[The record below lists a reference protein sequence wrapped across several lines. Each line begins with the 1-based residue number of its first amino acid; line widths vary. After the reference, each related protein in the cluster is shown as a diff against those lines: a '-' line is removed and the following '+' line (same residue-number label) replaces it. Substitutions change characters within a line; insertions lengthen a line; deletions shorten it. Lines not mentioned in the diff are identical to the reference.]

1 MSEHFILRP
10 VMTTLVMAAILFAG
24 LFGFHKLPVSDL
36 PNVDFP
42 TIQVSAN
49 LPGASAETMASAVA
63 TPLEK
68 QFSTIASID
77 SMTSSSTQGSTQ
89 ITLQFALDRDI
100 DAAAQDVQSAIA
112 SALRQLPPEMPT
124 PPSQRKSNPADTPV
138 LFLAMTSDTLPMS
151 TVDEYAQNLLAQR
164 ISTISG
170 VAQVQIYGSQKYAVR
185 VQLDPNQLAARGI
198 GIDEVEQAIARNNVN
213 LPTGT
218 LYGQQRVYTVESKGE
233 LENAA
238 AYRPLI
244 VTYRNG
250 APVRLGEIGRI
261 VDGVE
266 NDKSAAWFSG
276 KRGIVLGIQ
285 RQPGANTIEVVDQIR
300 ALLPQ
305 FRTQLP
311 PGVTLDVMN
320 DRSVT
325 IRASVHEVEFT
336 LLLALALVVMVIFV
350 FLRNGPAT
358 LIPSLALP
366 MSLIGTF
373 AVMYLCGFS
382 LNNISLLALTLA
394 VGFVVDDAIV
404 MLENIERRIEAGEA
418 PMEASIRGAKE
429 IGFTIVS
436 MTISLAAV
444 FIPVLF
450 MGGILGRL
458 LNEFAVT
465 IMVAVLMSGV
475 ISLTLTPMMCSRM
488 LKPHRPDQKHG
499 RFYNAVERIFDG
511 WRDAYSRSLR
521 WVLQHERLTL
531 GAFAA
536 MTLVTVMLFR
546 AIPMGFLPNDDTGL
560 IIAITE
566 GAQDIGYD
574 AMVEKQLQAARIIR
588 DNPHVATS
596 MAFVGPGGPSQS
608 LNQARIIIR
617 LKPWGERPPADDVI
631 QQLRPQLARITG
643 FRVFLQ
649 NVPVIR
655 IGGGLSKS
663 QYQYSLQNADI
674 DELYRW
680 APVLTEKLRTL
691 PGFLDVTSDLQISL
705 PKVMVDIDRDR
716 AAALGLTQEQIE
728 NALYSAY
735 GSRRVSTIYT
745 SSNQYAVILEFAQEH
760 QLDPTALGLLQLRS
774 GSGALVP
781 LNTVASFSRS
791 VGPLSVAHV
800 GQLPAV
806 TVSFNLQPGTALG
819 DAVKAVEAAKAELKV
834 PDTVIGSFQ
843 GTAQAFK
850 ASMDGMGWLLLAA
863 VLVIY
868 LVLGMLYESFK
879 HPLTILSGLPT
890 AALGALLTLLLF
902 DAELNVY
909 AFVGMIML
917 IGIVKK
923 NAIMMIDFALEAQRS
938 RSLAPAEAIFE
949 ACIIRFRPIMMTTM
963 AALFGTLPIALAYGA
978 GGESR
983 QPLGLA
989 VVGGLVVSQFLTLYL
1004 TPVIYLALER
1014 WQGRRGVAAVSGPG
1028 LA

>member
-10 VMTTLVMAAILFAG
+10 VMTTLVMAALLLAG
-24 LFGFHKLPVSDL
+24 LIGFHRLPVSDL

-42 TIQVSAN
+42 TIQVSAS

-68 QFSTIASID
+68 QFSTIAAID

-89 ITLQFALDRDI
+89 ITLQFSLDRDI

-112 SALRQLPPEMPT
+112 SAQRQLPPEMPT

-164 ISTISG
+164 ISTVAG

-185 VQLDPNQLAARGI
+185 VQVDPNLLAARGI

-233 LENAA
+233 LEDAA
-238 AYRPLI
+238 AYRPII

-250 APVRLGEIGRI
+250 APVRLGELGRI
-261 VDGVE
+261 IDHVE

-285 RQPGANTIEVVDQIR
+285 RQPGANTIELVDKIR
-300 ALLPQ
+300 AMLPQ
-305 FRTQLP
+305 FRSQLP

-336 LLLALALVVMVIFV
+336 LLLSLALVIMVIFL
-350 FLRNGPAT
+350 FLRNGAAT

-373 AVMYLCGFS
+373 AVMHLCGFS
-382 LNNISLLALTLA
+382 LNNISLLALTLS

-404 MLENIERRIEAGEA
+404 MLENISRRIEAGET
-418 PMEASIRGAKE
+418 PMQASILGAKE

-465 IMVAVLMSGV
+465 IMVAVLISGV
-475 ISLTLTPMMCSRM
+475 VSLTLTPMMCSRM
-488 LKPHRPDQKHG
+488 LKPHRADVQHG
-499 RFYNAVERIFDG
+499 RFYNAVERIFDA
-511 WRDAYSRSLR
+511 WRDGYARSLR
-521 WVLQHERLTL
+521 WVLRHQRLTL
-531 GAFAA
+531 IGFVVMTGA
-536 MTLVTVMLFR
+536 TVLLFR
-546 AIPMGFLPNDDTGL
+546 AMPTGFLPNDDTGL

-574 AMVEKQLQAARIIR
+574 AMVEKQLQAAHIIR
-588 DNPHVATS
+588 SSPHVATS

-617 LKPWGERPPADDVI
+617 LKPWGERPPADEVI
-631 QQLRPQLARITG
+631 QQLRPQLAGITG

-663 QYQYSLQNADI
+663 QYQYSLQDADI
-674 DELYRW
+674 DRLYQW
-680 APVLTEKLRTL
+680 APLLTEKLRHL

-705 PKVMVDIDRDR
+705 PKVLVDIDRDR
-716 AAALGLTQEQIE
+716 AATLGLSQEQIE

-735 GSRRVSTIYT
+735 GARRVSTIYT
-745 SSNQYAVILEFAQEH
+745 SSNQYAVILELAPEF

-774 GSGALVP
+774 SSGALVP
-781 LNTVASFSRS
+781 LNAVASFSRS

-806 TVSFNLQPGTALG
+806 TISFNLQPGTALG

-890 AALGALLTLLLF
+890 AALGALLTLMLF
-902 DAELNVY
+902 NVELNIY

-923 NAIMMIDFALEAQRS
+923 NAIMMIDFALEAQRTQGM
-938 RSLAPAEAIFE
+938 APPEAIYQ
-949 ACIIRFRPIMMTTM
+949 ACLVRFRPIMMTTM

-989 VVGGLVVSQFLTLYL
+989 VVGGLIVSQFLTLYL
-1004 TPVIYLALER
+1004 TPVVYLALER
-1014 WQGRRGVAAVSGPG
+1014 LGGKRVATTATG

>member
-1 MSEHFILRP
+1 
-10 VMTTLVMAAILFAG
+10 MTTLVMAALLLAG
-24 LFGFHKLPVSDL
+24 LIGFHRLPVSDL

-42 TIQVSAN
+42 TIQVSAS

-68 QFSTIASID
+68 QFSTIAAID

-112 SALRQLPPEMPT
+112 SAQRQLPPEMPT

-164 ISTISG
+164 ISTVAG

-185 VQLDPNQLAARGI
+185 VQMDPNLLTARGI

-233 LENAA
+233 LEDAA
-238 AYRPLI
+238 AYRPII

-250 APVRLGEIGRI
+250 APVRLGELGRI

-285 RQPGANTIEVVDQIR
+285 RQPGANTIELVDKIR
-300 ALLPQ
+300 AMLPQ

-336 LLLALALVVMVIFV
+336 LLLSLALVIMVIFL
-350 FLRNGPAT
+350 FLRNGAAT

-373 AVMYLCGFS
+373 AVMYLSGFS
-382 LNNISLLALTLA
+382 LNNISLLALTLS

-404 MLENIERRIEAGEA
+404 MLENISRRIEAGET
-418 PMEASIRGAKE
+418 PMQASILGAKE

-465 IMVAVLMSGV
+465 IMVAVLISGV
-475 ISLTLTPMMCSRM
+475 VSLTLTPMMCSRM
-488 LKPHRPDQKHG
+488 LKPHRAEQKHG
-499 RFYNAVERIFDG
+499 RFYNAVERIFDA
-511 WRDAYSRSLR
+511 WRDAYARSLR
-521 WVLQHERLTL
+521 VVMNHGRLTL
-531 GAFAA
+531 LGFLG
-536 MTLVTVMLFR
+536 MTVVTVLLFR
-546 AIPMGFLPNDDTGL
+546 VMPTGFLPNDDTGL

-574 AMVEKQLQAARIIR
+574 AMVEKQLQAANIIR
-588 DNPHVATS
+588 SSPHVATS

-617 LKPWGERPPADDVI
+617 LKPWGERPPADEVI
-631 QQLRPQLARITG
+631 QQLRPQLAGITG

-663 QYQYSLQNADI
+663 QYQYSLQDADI
-674 DELYRW
+674 DRLYQW
-680 APVLTEKLRTL
+680 APLLTDKLRAL

-705 PKVMVDIDRDR
+705 PKVLVDIDRDR
-716 AAALGLTQEQIE
+716 AATLGLTQEQIE
-728 NALYSAY
+728 NALFSAY
-735 GSRRVSTIYT
+735 GARRVSTIYT
-745 SSNQYAVILEFAQEH
+745 SSNQYAVILELAPEF

-774 GSGALVP
+774 GNGALVP
-781 LNTVASFSRS
+781 LNAVASFSRS

-806 TVSFNLQPGTALG
+806 TISFNLQPGTALG
-819 DAVKAVEAAKAELKV
+819 DAVKSVEAAKAELKV

-863 VLVIY
+863 ILVIY

-902 DAELNVY
+902 DVELNIY

-923 NAIMMIDFALEAQRS
+923 NAIMMIDFALEVQRTQGM
-938 RSLAPAEAIFE
+938 APPEAIYQ
-949 ACIIRFRPIMMTTM
+949 ACLVRFRPIMMTTM

-989 VVGGLVVSQFLTLYL
+989 VVGGLIVSQFLTLYL
-1004 TPVIYLALER
+1004 TPVVYLALER
-1014 WQGRRGVAAVSGPG
+1014 LGGKRTAVAGAG